1 MNDTTY
7 QHAERVIDAVDGKR
21 SENGVENAISAS
33 WSRCINAHGLDPSR
47 RQAPRVEDVTR
58 INELED
64 QHETLISIARL
75 EMDSLYEQIAGS
87 GYALLLTDEQGVILY
102 DKVDPTLSK
111 SFRSAGLIHGA
122 NWSESAEGTN
132 GIGTCIAER
141 RAVTVHR
148 NDHFRARHINLSCTG
163 APILNADGALTAVLD
178 ASCVNANCSRASQM
192 HTKAMVS
199 MSARLIEKCL
209 FLRRYRDHCILRFHS
224 RAEFVNLLHDAALAL
239 DEDGRIAGAD
249 QAAMHLLGEAGHWTL
264 QGRNISEI
272 LDLPAH
278 ISDPV
283 YRRSQTALMPVRDHQ
298 HGRRFFLTCQP
309 APGETQRGGRL
320 RDAGSGRKALPVAQ
334 QGFSA
339 EIDINTIAG
348 SDPVMQR
355 NARCAR
361 RLATSQVSILLQGPT
376 GSGKDVFAR
385 AVHNA
390 GDRADKPFVAVN
402 CAAIPESLIEAE
414 LFGYKGGAFTGARK
428 EGARGRILQADG
440 GTLFLDE
447 IGDMPLELQT
457 RLLRVLEERTVT
469 PLGSERPVP
478 IDIRLMSASLRNLDD
493 MVAEGRFREDLYY
506 RLNGITLKLPS
517 LRERS
522 DMEEIIRQVFDVEAA
537 ESDDPITMSDA
548 AMDIL
553 LRHEW
558 PGNIRELRNVLRT
571 AVAMC
576 EGGYVTPADLSIA
589 DISWNSIAIESSKA
603 IAASPSTTAA
613 RAPDE
618 TPGKTGNPL
627 EQAERTA
634 LIETIEKHRFNMSR
648 AARALGVSRN
658 TLYRKMRQHGID
670 SDRLRGTNATRLS

>member
-1 MNDTTY
+1 MNDTTF

-21 SENGVENAISAS
+21 SDDGIENAISAS

-249 QAAMHLLGEAGHWTL
+249 QAAMHLLGEAGDWTL

-334 QGFSA
+334 QGVSA
-339 EIDINTIAG
+339 EIDIDTVAG

-447 IGDMPLELQT
+447 IGDMPLDLQT

-469 PLGSERPVP
+469 PLGSERPIP
-478 IDIRLMSASLRNLDD
+478 IDIRLMSASLRNLND
-493 MVAEGRFREDLYY
+493 MVAEGQFREDLYY
-506 RLNGITLKLPS
+506 RLNGITLTLPS

-522 DMEEIIRQVFDVEAA
+522 DLEAIIRQVFDVEAA
-537 ESDDPITMSDA
+537 EFDDPITMSDA

-553 LRHEW
+553 LQHEW

-576 EGGYVTPADLSIA
+576 EDACITPADLSIA
-589 DISWNSIAIESSKA
+589 DNGRHKAASRSGAAIS
-603 IAASPSTTAA
+603 ASPSTADTHAEL
-613 RAPDE
+613 E
-618 TPGKTGNPL
+618 TLEKEAGNPL
-627 EQAERTA
+627 EQAECSA
-634 LIETIEKHRFNMSR
+634 LRETIEKHRFNMSR

-670 SDRLRGTNATRLS
+670 YGPAAR